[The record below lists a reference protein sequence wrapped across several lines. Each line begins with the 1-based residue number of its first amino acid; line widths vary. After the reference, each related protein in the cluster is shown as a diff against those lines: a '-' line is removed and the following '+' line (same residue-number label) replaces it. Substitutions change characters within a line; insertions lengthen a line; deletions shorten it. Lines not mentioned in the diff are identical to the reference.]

1 MARVKICGLSEPV
14 TMKAALDAGADMV
27 GLVFFAKS
35 PRHVKVEQ
43 AAALAKMA
51 KGKAAVVALVV
62 DADDRLLELITKRV
76 RPDYF
81 QAHGNETPAR
91 VSEIAK
97 LTGIKVIKAIAVR
110 EALDVAKASGYAGK
124 AELILF
130 DAKAPETLKDA
141 LPGGNGISFDWTL
154 LSGVKG
160 EFMLSGGLTHEN
172 VAEAIAMTGTPIVDV
187 SSGVEAAPGIKDA
200 ELIRKFI
207 ERAKATG

>member
-35 PRHVKVEQ
+35 PRNVNVEQ

-62 DADDRLLELITKRV
+62 DADDKVLELITKRV

-110 EALDVAKASGYAGK
+110 EASDVAKANGYDGK
-124 AELILF
+124 AALVLF
-130 DAKAPETLKDA
+130 DAKAPDALKDA
-141 LPGGNGISFDWTL
+141 LPGGNGISFDWNL
-154 LSGVKG
+154 LNGVNGK
-160 EFMLSGGLTHEN
+160 FMLSGGLSPEN
-172 VAEAIAMTGTPIVDV
+172 VAEAIAVTGAPIVDV
-187 SSGVEAAPGIKDA
+187 SSGVEIAPGIKDA
-200 ELIRKFI
+200 DLIRKFI
-207 ERAKATG
+207 EQAKLNG